1 MSFHESYPK
10 YDIDIMY
17 YDNYIY
23 LSTTFRHNNKTYLI
37 SKSTYEKQLV
47 QNMQLLGDLK
57 NKDSI
62 LYSELL

>member
-1 MSFHESYPK
+1 MSFYVSYPK
-10 YDIDIMY
+10 YDIDITY

-23 LSTTFRHNNKTYLI
+23 LSTTFRHNNKHLI
-37 SKSTYEKQLV
+37 SKGTYEKQLV
-47 QNMQLLGDLK
+47 QNMRFLGDLK